1 MLSTCAQL
9 SKEIKRSPEESK
21 PLELLQVVS
30 GVAPQHGVSCKPMGR
45 LWSCAHISAQK
56 H

>member
-9 SKEIKRSPEESK
+9 SKEVKHSSGKSK

-30 GVAPQHGVSCKPMGR
+30 GMAPQRGVSCKPMGR
-45 LWSCAHISAQK
+45 LRSCAHVSAQT